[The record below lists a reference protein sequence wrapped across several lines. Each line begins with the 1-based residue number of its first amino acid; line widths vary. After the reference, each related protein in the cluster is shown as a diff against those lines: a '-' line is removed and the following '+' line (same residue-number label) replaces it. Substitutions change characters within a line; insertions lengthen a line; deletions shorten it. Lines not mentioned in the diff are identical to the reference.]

1 MKSRI
6 LRESPLDLAEKTSS
20 QKASVRGSGTE
31 NSYMEGHSRYGRK
44 VVSSRLTLGVVI
56 KSKFRGCGCS
66 LVGRMLAAHAQ
77 RAEISPPAQ
86 MKCGH
91 GMIAVISA
99 LQRRRQE
106 DQKFVIVSYIGN
118 SSLCLKANN
127 NNNNKI

>member
-6 LRESPLDLAEKTSS
+6 SRESPLDLAEKTSS

-31 NSYMEGHSRYGRK
+31 NSYMEGHSTYGRK

-86 MKCGH
+86 MKWAWGDCCNLSTPETEAGGSEVCYCQLH
-91 GMIAVISA
+91 
-99 LQRRRQE
+99 RE
-106 DQKFVIVSYIGN
+106 FK
-118 SSLCLKANN
+118 SLS
-127 NNNNKI
+127 